1 MAQLFD
7 KVVIY
12 LPSSLAPVRVQQL
25 SHLIES
31 HGGTVTRSVDD
42 ATVTHVVTNS
52 HRFEGWQSF
61 QGENSRPVC
70 TVRILI
76 LYMFRASDI
85 LPQIQDKWV
94 ERSAI
99 LGKLQATSNY
109 SADPRQLFSGVVGC
123 AADLS
128 PSDIEILSAGIS
140 SFGGY
145 WRSGLTKDV
154 THLFTLGSDSEKY
167 QNALD
172 YKKDVPINVLLPH
185 WFDDVL
191 RLGMGNLDIAPYE
204 WPDPLV
210 LQPNTPSDN
219 DRKKKSHKFELNK
232 EVLFSTASWNAEAAT
247 TKIASPKQV
256 FGRRRVLLS
265 SSLELGER
273 RRAIESFV
281 ERADGEI
288 IPLENSDGDGD
299 MSEEAQKVLDCD
311 IFVTRFRSG
320 TAYYN
325 AARAGKT
332 IASMSWIFHVLS
344 IGILSPPMDQLL
356 HYPIHKNLI
365 EGFSSHEI
373 TITNFTGGAREY
385 IKKLVCSMGAKFT
398 PNMSS
403 KNTVLIAAQTDGTK
417 ADRARAWGIPIVNH
431 LWLEDC
437 FINWKNMTVGNDRY
451 IHFPQGSDFA
461 PRLGERGVDPNVEDP
476 DELDRLEEEEAEQEA
491 EDELKQD
498 EEPVGATINGG
509 RSRTQDSARDARE
522 AADIVM
528 GADDDRVVGQTNES
542 HPMDIDVD
550 PEHVPTKRT
559 PRTPNSNKS
568 RPSPK
573 SRAVTRKDDEEDD
586 NFEIPSTKLPKKSS
600 AKLSSHYFRIETE
613 EPQMDSDHHHT
624 SEKENRHESDDEVED
639 KELEKPN
646 SSKKKS
652 NAGDSNKPKGRRR
665 ISDAAD
671 SPESEDGLEA
681 DLPKP
686 TKTTRSKA
694 KPNSIQTAAKRTRY
708 ASDNKP
714 KELNYDDAS
723 EREAGLNSDDNNRVG
738 PPKKKR
744 PQSSKQKTAKSNDL
758 GGARDASE
766 AEDSDTP
773 HRETVKAKAA
783 LTVSVVIPG
792 LGKSTESAGPSP
804 SKTIAK
810 SSSIH
815 VASAERRSRPSN
827 TRADPFDSPASRR
840 PSRRA
845 AERAS
850 QQLRDTIM
858 PDLVK
863 YESEMKK
870 HRRQSSSSVSFPR
883 DFSEDDE
890 EGKLVGKGKG
900 KAKSEEGQAVINA
913 RKRKASSVDAREA
926 EESHT
931 PAASPPK
938 KIKKRKP
945 GSVRVM
951 TTQVN
956 LTDASKKA
964 MENLGAKFVTK
975 PSECTHLIAT
985 KITRTEKF
993 LCALA
998 VSPWILTDQWIH
1010 QSVAAKTL
1018 LSEEPF
1024 FLKDRGKWDIDL
1036 KQSLEEAKKLKYPL
1050 LASRV
1055 FYVTPGVKENR
1066 SLLNHIITAFGGKMV
1081 ACMPNERQLL
1091 SNGKQIPMRHLLTC
1105 EDDRKLW
1112 EPIAKDAYIHNI
1124 ELLLQ
1129 GVLNQFMDFDNPKFH
1144 IEGTCN
1150 ND

>member
-12 LPSSLAPVRVQQL
+12 LPSSFAPVRIQQL

-31 HGGTVTRSVDD
+31 HGGIVTRSADD
-42 ATVTHVVTNS
+42 ATITHVVTNS

-70 TVRILI
+70 T
-76 LYMFRASDI
+76 
-85 LPQIQDKWV
+85 DKWV

-99 LGKLQATSNY
+99 LGKLQPTLYY

-123 AADLS
+123 AADLC
-128 PSDIEILSAGIS
+128 PSDIEVLSAGIS
-140 SFGGY
+140 SFGGH

-154 THLFTLGSDSEKY
+154 THLFTLGSDSQKY
-167 QNALD
+167 QNALN
-172 YKKDVPINVLLPH
+172 YKKDVPINLLLPH

-210 LQPNTPSDN
+210 LQPNIPSDN

-256 FGRRRVLLS
+256 FGRRRVLLG
-265 SSLELGER
+265 SSLKLGER
-273 RRAIESFV
+273 RRAIEGFV

-288 IPLENSDGDGD
+288 IPLENTDGDGD
-299 MSEEAQKVLDCD
+299 KSEEAQKVMDCD

-356 HYPIHKNLI
+356 HYPIHKNPI
-365 EGFSSHEI
+365 EGFSNHEI

-385 IKKLVCSMGAKFT
+385 LKKLVCSMGAKFT

-417 ADRARAWGIPIVNH
+417 TDRARAWDIPIVNH

-461 PRLGERGVDPNVEDP
+461 PRLGERGVDPNIEDP
-476 DELDRLEEEEAEQEA
+476 DELDRLEEEEADQEA
-491 EDELKQD
+491 EEELKAD

-528 GADDDRVVGQTNES
+528 GADDDEV
-542 HPMDIDVD
+542 HAMDVDVD
-550 PEHVPTKRT
+550 PEHVPTKHT
-559 PRTPNSNKS
+559 PRSPVSNES
-568 RPSPK
+568 RPRQ
-573 SRAVTRKDDEEDD
+573 SRAVTRKDDDEDD
-586 NFEIPSTKLPKKSS
+586 NFEIATKKLPKKSS
-600 AKLSSHYFRIETE
+600 AKLSSHRFRIIETE
-613 EPQMDSDHHHT
+613 EPQMDSDYYRT
-624 SEKENRHESDDEVED
+624 SEKENQHESDGEVEGG
-639 KELEKPN
+639 EMEKPT
-646 SSKKKS
+646 SSKKTKV
-652 NAGDSNKPKGRRR
+652 GDSDKPKGRRR
-665 ISDAAD
+665 ISDAVD
-671 SPESEDGLEA
+671 SPESEDGLDI

-708 ASDNKP
+708 ASDDEP
-714 KELNYDDAS
+714 RELNDDYAS
-723 EREAGLNSDDNNRVG
+723 EKEAGLDTEDDDRVG

-744 PQSSKQKTAKSNDL
+744 PQSSKRKTAKSNDR

-766 AEDSDTP
+766 AEDSDIP

-815 VASAERRSRPSN
+815 VASAERRSRPST

-870 HRRQSSSSVSFPR
+870 HRRQSSSSVSAFPR
-883 DFSEDDE
+883 DYSEDDE

-900 KAKSEEGQAVINA
+900 KAKSKEEQAVINV
-913 RKRKASSVDAREA
+913 RKRKASPVGEA

-931 PAASPPK
+931 TPAVSPPK

-956 LTDASKKA
+956 LTDATKKA

-1091 SNGKQIPMRHLLTC
+1091 SNGQPIPMRHLLTC

-1112 EPIAKDAYIHNI
+1112 EPIAKDVYIHNI

-1144 IEGTCN
+1144 IEGTWNN